1 MPPDANPTH
10 NDMDQT
16 TYGLARRALPRAR
29 QAQIVL
35 LMALAAAGILALG
48 WVVSRLHAAQAAEP
62 PAATAGTDNVPIG
75 NGPTGTAP
83 KGTAIHLTPSQ
94 LSSLTVNTVAT
105 LGFRSEQVADGRI
118 ALNSD
123 TATQVFS
130 PYSGRVIRLIAGIGE
145 HVKKG
150 APLFSIE
157 AAEFAQTQSDLL
169 NALSQLKLARIAE
182 ERRHAAFDSRGG
194 SQQDWQQAQADLAAA
209 QTALDSV
216 RNRLRIFGQTD
227 EQIAALERAKTPGAV
242 TFVTA
247 PIDGVITDRQVGPGQ
262 YLQAGNSTPV
272 YTVGDLATV
281 WLVADV
287 REIDTPLIE
296 IGQPIEVRVLALP
309 GKVFEAKLTSV
320 GSAVDPVTHRV
331 PVRATIANPDGKLK
345 PQMFANFSII
355 TSGES
360 DALAVPEEAVVREGE
375 AARVWV
381 VQGHDD
387 LSLRQIRTGRINN
400 GMVEVL
406 EGLRPGDRVVT
417 RGSLFIDRAAQPG

>member
-1 MPPDANPTH
+1 
-10 NDMDQT
+10 MDQT

-35 LMALAAAGILALG
+35 LTALCAAGILAAG
-48 WVVSRLHAAQAAEP
+48 WGVSRLHSASSSPVAAGT
-62 PAATAGTDNVPIG
+62 ATAPAGTEHSPSD
-75 NGPTGTAP
+75 TGL
-83 KGTAIHLTPSQ
+83 HLTQSQ
-94 LSSLTVNTVAT
+94 LSSLTVKTVAT

-130 PYSGRVIRLIAGIGE
+130 PYSGRVLRVIAGIGA

-157 AAEFAQTQSDLL
+157 ATEFAQTQSDLL
-169 NALSQLKLARIAE
+169 NALSQLKLARSAE
-182 ERRHAAFDSRGG
+182 QRRHAAFDSRGG
-194 SQQDWQQAQADLAAA
+194 SLQDWQQAQADLATAD
-209 QTALDSV
+209 TALDSV

-227 EQIAALERAKTPGAV
+227 QQIAALERARAPSPV

-247 PIDGVITDRQVGPGQ
+247 PIEGVVTDRQVGPGQ
-262 YLQAGNSTPV
+262 YLQAGSSTPV
-272 YTVGDLATV
+272 YTVGDLSTV

-287 REIDTPLIE
+287 REVDSPLIE
-296 IGQPIEVRVLALP
+296 VGQPIEVRVLALP
-309 GKVFEAKLTSV
+309 GRIFEAKLTAV
-320 GSAVDPVTHRV
+320 GSAVDQVIHRV

-345 PQMFANFSII
+345 PQMFASFSII
-355 TSGES
+355 TSGAS
-360 DALAVPEEAVVREGE
+360 DAVAVPEEAVVREGE

-381 VQGHDD
+381 VRGGND
-387 LSLRQIRTGRINN
+387 LALRPIRTGRVNN

-406 EGLRPGDRVVT
+406 EGLKAGEKVVT
-417 RGSLFIDRAAQPG
+417 RGSLFIDRASQPG

>member
-1 MPPDANPTH
+1 
-10 NDMDQT
+10 MDQT

-35 LMALAAAGILALG
+35 LIALSAAGILAVG
-48 WVVSRLHAAQAAEP
+48 WGVSRLNAAQPAL
-62 PAATAGTDNVPIG
+62 PAAAGTATDG
-75 NGPTGTAP
+75 GSKGPSDG
-83 KGTAIHLTPSQ
+83 GIHLTPSQ
-94 LSSLTVNTVAT
+94 LSGLTVNTVAT

-130 PYSGRVIRLIAGIGE
+130 PYSGRVIRVIAGIGT

-150 APLFSIE
+150 APLLSIE

-227 EQIAALERAKTPGAV
+227 DQIAALERAKTASPV
-242 TFVTA
+242 TFITA
-247 PIDGVITDRQVGPGQ
+247 PIEGVVSDRQVGPGQ
-262 YLQAGNSTPV
+262 YLQAGNPAPV
-272 YTVGDLATV
+272 YTIGDLSTV

-287 REIDTPLIE
+287 REVEAPLVE
-296 IGQPIEVRVLALP
+296 IGQAVEVRVLALP
-309 GKVFEAKLTSV
+309 GKVLQAKLTSV

-345 PQMFANFSII
+345 PQMFASFSII

-360 DALAVPEEAVVREGE
+360 DALAVPEDAIVREGE

-381 VQGHDD
+381 VQGHND
-387 LSLRQIRTGRINN
+387 LALRQIRTGRVNN

-406 EGLRPGDRVVT
+406 EGLKPGEKVVT

>member
-1 MPPDANPTH
+1 
-10 NDMDQT
+10 MDQT
-16 TYGLARRALPRAR
+16 TYVLARRALPRAR

-35 LMALAAAGILALG
+35 LIALSAAAILTAG
-48 WVVSRLHAAQAAEP
+48 WGVSRLHAAKTTTQEAAG
-62 PAATAGTDNVPIG
+62 AATEQTDRARADAG
-75 NGPTGTAP
+75 
-83 KGTAIHLTPSQ
+83 IHLTPSQ
-94 LSSLTVNTVAT
+94 LSSLTVSTVAT

-130 PYSGRVIRLIAGIGE
+130 PYSGRVTRVIAGIGE

-150 APLFSIE
+150 APLFGIE
-157 AAEFAQTQSDLL
+157 ASEFAQTQSDLL

-182 ERRHAAFDSRGG
+182 ERRHAAFESKGG
-194 SQQDWQQAQADLAAA
+194 SLQDWQQAQADLATA

-216 RNRLRIFGQTD
+216 RNRLRIFGLTD
-227 EQIAALERAKTPGAV
+227 EQTAALERVKAPSPV

-247 PIDGVITDRQVGPGQ
+247 PIEGVVTDRQVGPGQ

-272 YTVGDLATV
+272 YTIGDLSTV

-287 REIDTPLIE
+287 REVEAPLVE
-296 IGQPIEVRVLALP
+296 VGQTIEVRVLALP
-309 GKVFEAKLTSV
+309 GKVFQAKLTSV
-320 GSAVDPVTHRV
+320 GSTVDPVTHRV
-331 PVRATIANPDGKLK
+331 PVRATMANPDGKLK
-345 PQMFANFSII
+345 PEMFANFSII
-355 TSGES
+355 TSGQS
-360 DALAVPEEAVVREGE
+360 DSLAVPEEAVVREGD

-381 VQGHDD
+381 VQQDNG
-387 LSLRQIRTGRINN
+387 LALRQIRTGRMNN

-406 EGLRPGDRVVT
+406 EGLKPGEKVVT

>member
-1 MPPDANPTH
+1 
-10 NDMDQT
+10 MDQT
-16 TYGLARRALPRAR
+16 THGLARRALPRAK

-35 LMALAAAGILALG
+35 LMALSAAGILAVG
-48 WVVSRLHAAQAAEP
+48 WGVSRLHAAQPEP
-62 PAATAGTDNVPIG
+62 PAAAAIDKGPADTAV
-75 NGPTGTAP
+75 
-83 KGTAIHLTPSQ
+83 HLTPSQ
-94 LSSLTVNTVAT
+94 LSGLTVNTVTT

-130 PYSGRVIRLIAGIGE
+130 PYSGRVIRVIAGIGE

-182 ERRHAAFDSRGG
+182 ERRHAAFDSKGG
-194 SQQDWQQAQADLAAA
+194 SLQDWQQAQADLAAA

-216 RNRLRIFGQTD
+216 RNRLKIFGQTD
-227 EQIAALERAKTPGAV
+227 QQIAALERAKTPNPV

-247 PIDGVITDRQVGPGQ
+247 PIEGVVSDRQVGPGQ

-272 YTVGDLATV
+272 YTIGDLATV

-287 REIDTPLIE
+287 REVDAPLVE
-296 IGQPIEVRVLALP
+296 IGQPVEVRVLARP
-309 GKVFEAKLTSV
+309 GKVFEATLTSV

-331 PVRATIANPDGKLK
+331 PVRATIANADGKLK
-345 PQMFANFSII
+345 PQMFASFSII

-360 DALAVPEEAVVREGE
+360 HALAVPEEAVVREGD

-381 VQGHDD
+381 VQGHDA
-387 LSLRQIRTGRINN
+387 LALRQIRTGRTNN

-406 EGLRPGDRVVT
+406 EGLKPGEKIVT